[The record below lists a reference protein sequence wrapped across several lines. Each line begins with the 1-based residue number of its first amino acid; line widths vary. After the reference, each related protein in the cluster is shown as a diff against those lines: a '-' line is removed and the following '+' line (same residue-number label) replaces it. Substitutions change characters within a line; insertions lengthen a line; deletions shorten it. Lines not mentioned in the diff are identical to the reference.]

1 MLREAVTKML
11 GAQRPGPLEQDK
23 FLSYEKLNLLRR
35 KKGEKY
41 RQAARSAPPPPVT
54 SSIQLVGAV
63 GPMPGGVVNC
73 REFLDDCLCHAGLE
87 EVVDDDVRERL
98 RRAGCSIPSTP
109 DRS

>member
-41 RQAARSAPPPPVT
+41 RQAEPFPHIVIDDFLEPGVAE
-54 SSIQLVGAV
+54 AV
-63 GPMPGGVVNC
+63 VQ
-73 REFLDDCLCHAGLE
+73 EFAA
-87 EVVDDDVRERL
+87 VDDSAWHRTDSSNELNLGFPICPPRMAPL
-98 RRAGCSIPSTP
+98 YT
-109 DRS
+109 